1 MPYKDMKDR
10 DHKKEYQDFLAN
22 GGRAKQSERQRARR
36 AWDKEHGKESRKG
49 KALDHVKPIKDGGKS
64 TAGNVRQQRTQLQ
77 EAKITRLTAAQG
89 CASLYCS
96 RLSA

>member
-10 DHKKEYQDFLAN
+10 DHQKEYKDFLAG

-36 AWDKEHGKESRKG
+36 AWDKENGKESRVG

-64 TAGNVRQQRTQLQ
+64 TTGNVRL
-77 EAKITRLTAAQG
+77 K
-89 CASLYCS
+89 SF
-96 RLSA
+96 SANSARNFKGPKSGK